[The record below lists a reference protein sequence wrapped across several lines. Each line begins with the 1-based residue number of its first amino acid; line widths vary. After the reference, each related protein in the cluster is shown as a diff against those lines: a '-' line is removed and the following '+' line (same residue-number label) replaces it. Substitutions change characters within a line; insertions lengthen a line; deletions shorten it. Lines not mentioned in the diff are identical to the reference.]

1 MLAVPSANS
10 ERYFFQKKCNGLSM
24 EYSLTY
30 KIENYNIAEN
40 VVKVFSGNVTQS
52 EKKGH

>member
-1 MLAVPSANS
+1 
-10 ERYFFQKKCNGLSM
+10 M

-40 VVKVFSGNVTQS
+40 IVKIFSGNVTQS
-52 EKKGH
+52 EKKDIRLQECRLFWKKYSHRKSC

>member
-1 MLAVPSANS
+1 
-10 ERYFFQKKCNGLSM
+10 M

-52 EKKGH
+52 EKKDINLQQSTLFYKKYSHGKSC

>member
-1 MLAVPSANS
+1 M
-10 ERYFFQKKCNGLSM
+10 KD
-24 EYSLTY
+24 SLTY

-40 VVKVFSGNVTQS
+40 VVIIFSGNVTQS